1 MADIV
6 KSSRNCSINP
16 LKSSAPLGAA
26 FAYLGV
32 EGAVPL
38 FHGAQGCTAFALVLA
53 VRHFKEAIPLQ
64 TTALDE
70 VATILGGMDNLESAL
85 LTLKSRMKPKFIGVA
100 TTALAE
106 TRGEDFAGELR
117 VIKQRRSAELAG
129 TEIVFASTPDFTGAI
144 EDGWAAATA
153 ATLETLTEGPLPREA
168 KRVNLL
174 PGIHQTPAE
183 LDELRALCELF
194 GLTVTVLPD
203 ISTSLDGHV
212 PEAYVGTTS
221 GGTRLADIRRMGSA
235 AHTIAVGEHMRRPA
249 EALLAR
255 TGVPFTLLPS
265 VTGLAAA
272 DDLIRLLTH
281 ISGVPA
287 PQTIR
292 RQRSQLLDALLDG
305 HFWFS
310 GKRIAIAS
318 DPDLLYTLS
327 TVFHNIGAQIVSAVS
342 STGSSP
348 ILGHVP
354 TQTVVVSDLTELE
367 EAALRERA
375 DLLVTHSHGRMLS
388 ERTGIPLLRV
398 GFPIFDRL
406 GVQDRCWVGYR
417 GTRQL
422 IYEVANLF
430 QSQLHAHKP
439 EDFANGE
446 SQEKSAHDHPHA

>member
-85 LTLKSRMKPKFIGVA
+85 LTLKSRMKPKFIGIA

-117 VIKQRRSAELAG
+117 VIKQRRAGELAG
-129 TEIVFASTPDFTGAI
+129 TEVVFASTPDFTGAI

-153 ATLETLTEGPLPREA
+153 ATIETLAEGPLSREP
-168 KRVNLL
+168 KRVNIL

-183 LDELRALCELF
+183 IDELRALCALF
-194 GLTVTVLPD
+194 GLTATVLPD

-212 PEAYVGTTS
+212 PESYVGTTS
-221 GGTRLADIRRMGSA
+221 GGTRIADIQRLGCA
-235 AHTIAVGEHMRRPA
+235 FHTIAIGEHMRRPA
-249 EALLAR
+249 AALLER

-265 VTGLAAA
+265 VTGLAAS
-272 DDLIRLLTH
+272 DDLIRLLTD
-281 ISGVPA
+281 ISGVSAPPA
-287 PQTIR
+287 IR

-310 GKRIAIAS
+310 GKRMAIAS

-348 ILGHVP
+348 ILAHVP
-354 TQTVVVSDLTELE
+354 TQSVVVSDLTELE
-367 EAALRERA
+367 EAAVRERA
-375 DLLVTHSHGRMLS
+375 DLLVTHSHGRTLS
-388 ERTGIPLLRV
+388 ERTGIPLFRV

-439 EDFANGE
+439 EDFDKAE
-446 SQEKSAHDHPHA
+446 RSAHEHPHA